1 MNQASQVKSIYRNT
15 AVRPSDLWPALRLFG
30 LKGWIAATVGAV
42 AAFVALG
49 VATAMIDNPYF
60 IRMIPARDQDYVI
73 WIVSSLLFGLVV
85 GTFAIS
91 SVKGNEGKA
100 MGGGI
105 LTFLAVGCPI
115 CNKLVLVF
123 LGVSG
128 ALAYF
133 EPVQLYLGIGSVILL
148 VWTLLLRSR
157 SVSRACPT

>member
-1 MNQASQVKSIYRNT
+1 
-15 AVRPSDLWPALRLFG
+15 
-30 LKGWIAATVGAV
+30 
-42 AAFVALG
+42 
-49 VATAMIDNPYF
+49 
-60 IRMIPARDQDYVI
+60 
-73 WIVSSLLFGLVV
+73 
-85 GTFAIS
+85 
-91 SVKGNEGKA
+91 

-157 SVSRACPT
+157 SLSRACPT